1 MPILCRVTRGDLTES
16 IHVVFAVAVDETGTV
31 FYSTGDPYYPTC
43 IRSSLKP
50 FQAAAAV
57 KAGAVDAAGFSDD
70 ELAMMCAS
78 HNGEDI
84 HVKTVQSMLNKL
96 GLSTAD
102 LECGS
107 HFPSDKIT
115 RRKMI
120 KDGKNAEQFHNN
132 CSGKHVGMLA
142 LAKHLGQGI
151 KGYIQKEH
159 PVQKEIFNLVNEL
172 TGAENIPTET
182 DGCSA
187 PTPFM
192 SLETIARLFQKLA
205 AGETPELSRVF
216 DAMCSHPHLVGG
228 TNHFDSLFIEALAGR
243 GITKVGGESVRGV
256 ALKKPNGGSIG
267 IALKILDGNFRALP
281 LATMKLL
288 EHLELLTDA
297 ELQKLFKFRMK
308 ILKNHNQL
316 KIGRIEAIVET

>member
-16 IHVVFAVAVDETGTV
+16 IHVVFAVAIDETGTV

>member
-31 FYSTGDPYYPTC
+31 FYSTGDPFYLTC

-57 KAGAVDAAGFSDD
+57 KAGAVDAAKFSDQ
-70 ELAMMCAS
+70 ELALMCAL
-78 HNGEDI
+78 HMGEDI

-96 GLSTAD
+96 GLSIAD
-102 LECGS
+102 LECGT
-107 HFPSDKIT
+107 HFPLDKIT
-115 RRKMI
+115 QRKMI
-120 KDGKNAEQFHNN
+120 KDGKNAEPFHNN

-172 TGAENIPTET
+172 TGAENIPTEI

-297 ELQKLFKFRMK
+297 ELQKLYKFRTK

>member
-84 HVKTVQSMLNKL
+84 HVKTVQSILNKL

-115 RRKMI
+115 RHKMI
-120 KDGKNAEQFHNN
+120 KEGKTAESIHNN
-132 CSGKHVGMLA
+132 CSGKHAGMLA
-142 LAKHLGQGI
+142 LAKHLEQGI

-159 PVQKEIFNLVNEL
+159 PVQKEIFNLVHEL
-172 TGAENIPTET
+172 TGLKNIPTET

-297 ELQKLFKFRMK
+297 ELQKLYKFRTK

>member
-16 IHVVFAVAVDETGTV
+16 IHVVFAVAVDETRHV
-31 FYSTGDPYYPTC
+31 FYTTGDPFYLTC

-57 KAGAVDAAGFSDD
+57 KAGAVDAAEFSDQ
-70 ELAMMCAS
+70 ELALMCAS
-78 HNGEDI
+78 HMGEDI

-96 GLSTAD
+96 GLSIAD
-102 LECGS
+102 LECGT
-107 HFPSDKIT
+107 HFPLDKIT
-115 RRKMI
+115 QRKMI
-120 KDGKNAEQFHNN
+120 KDGKNAEPFHNN

-172 TGAENIPTET
+172 TGAENIPTEI

-297 ELQKLFKFRMK
+297 ELQKLYKFRTK